1 MNPLPERHGWR
12 ARCSRRSPA
21 HSEQT
26 QLAPMLGH
34 ANHSFGIAILR
45 EHFPD
50 ARAVATTGVLRH
62 MAQAGRAGHVTFLA
76 GPVPRT
82 VRALQIPGIA
92 PQPSR

>member
-50 ARAVATTGVLRH
+50 ARAVATTGTCSGTWRR
-62 MAQAGRAGHVTFLA
+62 QAGPDMLPFWQGRF
-76 GPVPRT
+76 
-82 VRALQIPGIA
+82 PG
-92 PQPSR
+92 Q